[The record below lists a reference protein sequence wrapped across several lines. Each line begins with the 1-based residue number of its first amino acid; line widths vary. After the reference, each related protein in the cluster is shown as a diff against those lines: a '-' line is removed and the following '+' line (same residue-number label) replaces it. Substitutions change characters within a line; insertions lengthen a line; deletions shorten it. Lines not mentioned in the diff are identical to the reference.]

1 MARLLCLV
9 LVVAALLLMSGCAG
23 TFQPPRYKVPV
34 VSCEYGI
41 GPTGPASVLSLKMDG
56 REMIRTPWF
65 GSTPLDGRQD
75 TAPCHTA
82 YSLGPKGIF
91 DIPRTLEVT
100 WYLYTYE
107 QLYHTVI
114 TMPAKREMQ
123 KILQQ
128 MGMETPREIRFGV
141 YIDMPPQVK
150 CSIGTLW
157 MRSPSRFKLHPLAT
171 GKGVPISSAG
181 FERQIT
187 EERFRLCA
195 GRDLP
200 EEYCR
205 RRGFAYGITGAAYL
219 EAWQEL
225 CRREGFSAASS
236 RTRQTRCAGFGE
248 DGGV

>member
-9 LVVAALLLMSGCAG
+9 LVGSAFLLMSGCAG

-34 VSCEYGI
+34 VSYEHGI

-65 GSTPLDGRQD
+65 GNTPLDGRQD

-157 MRSPSRFKLHPLAT
+157 MRSPSRFTLHPLAT
-171 GKGVPISSAG
+171 GKGVPIPSAG

-187 EERFRLCA
+187 EESFRLCA

-219 EAWQEL
+219 EAWQDL
-225 CRREGFSAASS
+225 CRREGYPAASP
-236 RTRQTRCAGFGE
+236 R
-248 DGGV
+248 

>member
-9 LVVAALLLMSGCAG
+9 LVGSAFLLMSGCAG
-23 TFQPPRYKVPV
+23 TFQPPRHKVPV
-34 VSCEYGI
+34 VSYEYGI

-65 GSTPLDGRQD
+65 GSSPLDGRQD

-123 KILQQ
+123 KILKQ

-157 MRSPSRFKLHPLAT
+157 MRSPGRFTLHPLAT
-171 GKGVPISSAG
+171 GKGIPVSSAG
-181 FERQIT
+181 FEKQIM
-187 EERFRLCA
+187 EESFRLCA

-205 RRGFAYGITGAAYL
+205 RKGFPCGITGAAYL
-219 EAWQEL
+219 EAWREL
-225 CRREGFSAASS
+225 CRRKNFSAAGRSAES
-236 RTRQTRCAGFGE
+236 RR
-248 DGGV
+248 

>member
-9 LVVAALLLMSGCAG
+9 LVGSAFLLMSGCAG

-34 VSCEYGI
+34 VSYEHGI

-65 GSTPLDGRQD
+65 GNTPLDGRQD

-114 TMPAKREMQ
+114 AMPAKREMQ
-123 KILQQ
+123 KFLQQ

-157 MRSPSRFKLHPLAT
+157 MRSPSRFTLHPLAT
-171 GKGVPISSAG
+171 GKGVPIPSAG

-200 EEYCR
+200 VEYCR

-225 CRREGFSAASS
+225 CRREGFSAAGRSVES
-236 RTRQTRCAGFGE
+236 RR
-248 DGGV
+248 

>member
-1 MARLLCLV
+1 MARLLCL
-9 LVVAALLLMSGCAG
+9 LVVQVFLLMSGCAG
-23 TFQPPRYKVPV
+23 TFQPPRYKASV
-34 VSCEYGI
+34 VSYEHGI

-56 REMIRTPWF
+56 REMIRTPWH
-65 GSTPLDGRQD
+65 GTTPLDGRQD
-75 TAPCHTA
+75 TAPDHTA

-114 TMPAKREMQ
+114 AMPAKREMQ
-123 KILQQ
+123 RILKQ

-171 GKGVPISSAG
+171 GKGVPIPDTG
-181 FERQIT
+181 FERQIA
-187 EERFRLCA
+187 EESFRLCA

-200 EEYCR
+200 EEFCR
-205 RRGFAYGITGAAYL
+205 RRGLPYGLTGAAYL
-219 EAWQEL
+219 EAWEEL
-225 CRREGFSAASS
+225 RRREGFPAAFP
-236 RTRQTRCAGFGE
+236 R
-248 DGGV
+248 

>member
-23 TFQPPRYKVPV
+23 TFQPPRFKVPV

-248 DGGV
+248 VGGV

>member
-1 MARLLCLV
+1 MARLLCCV
-9 LVVAALLLMSGCAG
+9 LIGSALLLMSGCAD
-23 TFQPPRYKVPV
+23 TFHPPRCKVPV
-34 VSCEYGI
+34 VAYEHGI
-41 GPTGPASVLSLKMDG
+41 GPTGPTSVLSLKMDG

-65 GSTPLDGRQD
+65 GRAPLDGRQD

-82 YSLGPKGIF
+82 HSLGPKGIF

-123 KILQQ
+123 KLLKQ

-157 MRSPSRFKLHPLAT
+157 MRSPSRFKLH
-171 GKGVPISSAG
+171 SACH
-181 FERQIT
+181 RQGRPHSQF
-187 EERFRLCA
+187 RF
-195 GRDLP
+195 
-200 EEYCR
+200 
-205 RRGFAYGITGAAYL
+205 
-219 EAWQEL
+219 
-225 CRREGFSAASS
+225 
-236 RTRQTRCAGFGE
+236 
-248 DGGV
+248 

>member
-1 MARLLCLV
+1 MISPGLWK
-9 LVVAALLLMSGCAG
+9 SPG
-23 TFQPPRYKVPV
+23 T
-34 VSCEYGI
+34 
-41 GPTGPASVLSLKMDG
+41 
-56 REMIRTPWF
+56 
-65 GSTPLDGRQD
+65 
-75 TAPCHTA
+75 
-82 YSLGPKGIF
+82 
-91 DIPRTLEVT
+91 
-100 WYLYTYE
+100 LYTYE

-114 TMPAKREMQ
+114 TTPAKREMQ
-123 KILQQ
+123 KILKQ

-171 GKGVPISSAG
+171 GKGSPIPSTG

-187 EERFRLCA
+187 EESFRLCA

-205 RRGFAYGITGAAYL
+205 RRGLPYGITGAAYL

-225 CRREGFSAASS
+225 CRRKGYPAAGRSAES
-236 RTRQTRCAGFGE
+236 RR
-248 DGGV
+248 

>member
-9 LVVAALLLMSGCAG
+9 LVVPAFLLMSGCAG

-34 VSCEYGI
+34 VAYGHGI
-41 GPTGPASVLSLKMDG
+41 GPTGPTSVLSLKMDG

-65 GSTPLDGRQD
+65 GSSPLDGRQD
-75 TAPCHTA
+75 TAPYHTA
-82 YSLGPKGIF
+82 HSLGPKGIF
-91 DIPRTLEVT
+91 DIPRILEVT

-114 TMPAKREMQ
+114 TMPAKMEMQ
-123 KILQQ
+123 KILKQ

-171 GKGVPISSAG
+171 GKGIPIPSTG

-187 EERFRLCA
+187 EEGFRLCA

-205 RRGFAYGITGAAYL
+205 RKGLPYGVTGAAYL
-219 EAWQEL
+219 EAWEEL
-225 CRREGFSAASS
+225 CRRKGFPAAGRSAEYP
-236 RTRQTRCAGFGE
+236 R
-248 DGGV
+248 

>member
-1 MARLLCLV
+1 MARLLCCV
-9 LVVAALLLMSGCAG
+9 LVVSALLLMSGCAG

-34 VSCEYGI
+34 VSYEYGI
-41 GPTGPASVLSLKMDG
+41 GPTGPTSVLSLKMDG

-75 TAPCHTA
+75 TEPCHTA

-100 WYLYTYE
+100 WYMYTYE

-114 TMPAKREMQ
+114 TTPAKREMQ
-123 KILQQ
+123 KILKQ

-171 GKGVPISSAG
+171 GKGSPIPSTG

-187 EERFRLCA
+187 EESFRLCA

-205 RRGFAYGITGAAYL
+205 RRGLPYGITGAAYL

-225 CRREGFSAASS
+225 CRRKGYPAAGRSAES
-236 RTRQTRCAGFGE
+236 RR
-248 DGGV
+248 